1 MAALLLTSADVASRP
16 PELRRAFAQE
26 IDALAATLPSEVM
39 IQAMARV
46 ELYGRDVGVTTCASP
61 TPHASMTAARVHAAT
76 NGGLPVPAT
85 ITDAGPRR
93 GATSF
98 VVSAT

>member
-1 MAALLLTSADVASRP
+1 MMGSKL
-16 PELRRAFAQE
+16 
-26 IDALAATLPSEVM
+26 
-39 IQAMARV
+39 ARV
-46 ELYGRDVGVTTCASP
+46 VEQGEDVDLAEGVAGGSCTQTCATSLDPEQTGLLEPIARDVRVTTCASP

>member
-1 MAALLLTSADVASRP
+1 MMGSKLPVSANRAKTSILLRPWRAGSCTQTCATSLD
-16 PELRRAFAQE
+16 PEQTGLLEPIA
-26 IDALAATLPSEVM
+26 
-39 IQAMARV
+39 
-46 ELYGRDVGVTTCASP
+46 RDVGVTTCASP

-85 ITDAGPRR
+85 ITDTGPGR

-98 VVSAT
+98 VVS